1 MTTVASGRCT
11 SAPGVRRD
19 RHREEADRR
28 DQRGGEHRPQ
38 HRDARSRRIASSARR
53 RLRRAGAATSLAMTT
68 PFSTAT
74 PATAMKPT
82 AAGIE
87 NGSPRSISASD
98 AADQRERHAGEHRD
112 RVAQVAE
119 HQEQHRRR

>member
-1 MTTVASGRCT
+1 
-11 SAPGVRRD
+11 
-19 RHREEADRR
+19 
-28 DQRGGEHRPQ
+28 
-38 HRDARSRRIASSARR
+38 
-53 RLRRAGAATSLAMTT
+53 MTT

-87 NGSPRSISASD
+87 NGSPRSAQRQH
-98 AADQRERHAGEHRD
+98 AAHERERDAREHRH